1 MSYIYILELGDIKNV
16 LFLCRLMKYIAII
29 PPTTKQSNKAKRTIN
44 PVVACQVSH
53 ELALAAAGATDG
65 AK

>member
-1 MSYIYILELGDIKNV
+1 
-16 LFLCRLMKYIAII
+16 MKYIAII
-29 PPTTKQSNKAKRTIN
+29 PPMTKQSNKAKRTIN

-65 AK
+65 AIWKSERQSQIF